1 MLNPPPLEAI
11 NIQVFALNTLDK
23 ESFFPSPTIMKSLV
37 AMDNIG
43 KTTT

>member
-1 MLNPPPLEAI
+1 MFNPPPLEPL

-23 ESFFPSPTIMKSLV
+23 ESFFPSPIVMKSLV
-37 AMDNIG
+37 AMDNMG